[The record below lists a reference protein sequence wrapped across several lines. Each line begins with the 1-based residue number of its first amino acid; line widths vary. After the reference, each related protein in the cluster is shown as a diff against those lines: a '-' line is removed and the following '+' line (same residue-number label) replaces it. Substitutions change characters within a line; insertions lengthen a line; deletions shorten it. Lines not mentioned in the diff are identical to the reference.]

1 MKKSILSLS
10 AIALASS
17 LLVACNEDEELVPK
31 MDPAKPT
38 AEAPADQPAGQATEQ
53 AAEQPKADEPEL
65 VPIQSLSGNAES
77 AEAAKAEEPA
87 KNFVPAAAGG
97 VQPLS
102 KGEYVIQVSIQ
113 SSKRAANGIVSKLAE
128 NGIKA
133 YVAEVENPGE
143 LEGTYYRIRVGY
155 FESSAN
161 AQEYGKQVLT
171 PTTSATPAAT
181 NTTPITLTLILILIT
196 NRPQHPSPNRLLL
209 PHRNLNPL
217 RHRLLLLSLNPP
229 RHRLLLRHPNLNRPP
244 HRNPL
249 LLRHPSLN
257 RLRLLNRL
265 LLPQL
270 RPQTTSTTGN
280 KRKVTDIKKEPF
292 GVPFFIRIKKRCQAK
307 PGITLKTALKT
318 VLTSADSGLRLQLRK
333 G

>member
-1 MKKSILSLS
+1 MYIFVIKDRFCCLIFKKLENWMKKSILSLS

-53 AAEQPKADEPEL
+53 PKADEPEL
-65 VPIQSLSGNAES
+65 VPIQSLSGNADS
-77 AEAAKAEEPA
+77 KEAAVEEPA
-87 KNFVPAAAGG
+87 KKAAPAVAGS

-171 PTTSATPAAT
+171 PLNYAWWVDKSKNDDVGNPGGDEYYSNNSYSNSNTYNEPAAA
-181 NTTPITLTLILILIT
+181 P
-196 NRPQHPSPNRLLL
+196 
-209 PHRNLNPL
+209 
-217 RHRLLLLSLNPP
+217 
-229 RHRLLLRHPNLNRPP
+229 
-244 HRNPL
+244 
-249 LLRHPSLN
+249 
-257 RLRLLNRL
+257 
-265 LLPQL
+265 
-270 RPQTTSTTGN
+270 
-280 KRKVTDIKKEPF
+280 EPE
-292 GVPFFIRIKKRCQAK
+292 PA
-307 PGITLKTALKT
+307 PAPAHEPETAP
-318 VLTSADSGLRLQLRK
+318 AAEPAAAPAP
-333 G
+333 

>member
-171 PTTSATPAAT
+171 PLNYAWWVDKSKNDDVGNPGGDEYYSNNSYSNSNTYNEPAAA
-181 NTTPITLTLILILIT
+181 PEPEIAKRKIEVKVIS
-196 NRPQHPSPNRLLL
+196 RPMDYEELLMASAQAQPEAIRARGQRLYNDVAQTM
-209 PHRNLNPL
+209 NLN
-217 RHRLLLLSLNPP
+217 
-229 RHRLLLRHPNLNRPP
+229 
-244 HRNPL
+244 
-249 LLRHPSLN
+249 
-257 RLRLLNRL
+257 
-265 LLPQL
+265 
-270 RPQTTSTTGN
+270 
-280 KRKVTDIKKEPF
+280 
-292 GVPFFIRIKKRCQAK
+292 
-307 PGITLKTALKT
+307 
-318 VLTSADSGLRLQLRK
+318 
-333 G
+333 

>member
-53 AAEQPKADEPEL
+53 PKADEPEL

-77 AEAAKAEEPA
+77 AEAAKVEEPA
-87 KNFVPAAAGG
+87 KNFVPAATGG

-171 PTTSATPAAT
+171 PLNYAWWVDKSKNDDVGNPGGDEYYSNNSYSNSNTYNEPAEAPEPEPAPAPAPEPEPAPAPAPAPEPEPAPAPAPAPEPAPAPAPEPAPAPAPEPAPAPAA
-181 NTTPITLTLILILIT
+181 P
-196 NRPQHPSPNRLLL
+196 
-209 PHRNLNPL
+209 
-217 RHRLLLLSLNPP
+217 
-229 RHRLLLRHPNLNRPP
+229 
-244 HRNPL
+244 
-249 LLRHPSLN
+249 
-257 RLRLLNRL
+257 
-265 LLPQL
+265 
-270 RPQTTSTTGN
+270 
-280 KRKVTDIKKEPF
+280 
-292 GVPFFIRIKKRCQAK
+292 A
-307 PGITLKTALKT
+307 
-318 VLTSADSGLRLQLRK
+318 ADNFDDWE
-333 G
+333 

>member
-171 PTTSATPAAT
+171 PLNYAWWVDKSKNDDVGNPGGDEYYSNNSYSNSNTYNEPAEAPEPEPAPAPEPEPAPAPAPAPEPEPAPAPAPAPAPEPEPTPAPA
-181 NTTPITLTLILILIT
+181 PA
-196 NRPQHPSPNRLLL
+196 P
-209 PHRNLNPL
+209 
-217 RHRLLLLSLNPP
+217 
-229 RHRLLLRHPNLNRPP
+229 
-244 HRNPL
+244 
-249 LLRHPSLN
+249 
-257 RLRLLNRL
+257 
-265 LLPQL
+265 
-270 RPQTTSTTGN
+270 
-280 KRKVTDIKKEPF
+280 EPA
-292 GVPFFIRIKKRCQAK
+292 PA
-307 PGITLKTALKT
+307 PAPEPAPAPAPEPAPAPAAPA
-318 VLTSADSGLRLQLRK
+318 ADNFDDWE
-333 G
+333 